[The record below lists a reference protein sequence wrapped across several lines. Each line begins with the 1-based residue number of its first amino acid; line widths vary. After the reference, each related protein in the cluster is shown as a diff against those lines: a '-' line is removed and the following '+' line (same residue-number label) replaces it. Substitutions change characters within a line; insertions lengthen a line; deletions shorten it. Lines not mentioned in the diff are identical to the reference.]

1 VSIPFRLLPF
11 ILAALTLPVSQ
22 AVFQGCATVTQG
34 PLQKV
39 QFDSRPAGAMLYV
52 NGSKV
57 GKTPRLVVFSRFQK
71 PRVRFELEGFE
82 PYDLQMDNYAIW
94 GAVEGNIMLGVAPIV
109 IDAVTGS
116 LYEMSTP
123 DQPGLTTQ
131 PWYKGDLSQY
141 GRYKTMFVGVTLK
154 PLAGARKIGQMQ
166 RKQ

>member
-1 VSIPFRLLPF
+1 MSISVRLLPF
-11 ILAALTLPVSQ
+11 ILAGLTLPLSQ
-22 AVFQGCATVTQG
+22 AMFQGCATVVQG

-39 QFDSRPAGAMLYV
+39 QFDSKPAGATLFV

-57 GKTPRLVVFSRFQK
+57 GKTPHMVVFSRFQK

-116 LYEMSTP
+116 LYELSTP
-123 DQPGLTTQ
+123 NQPGLTREA
-131 PWYKGDLSQY
+131 WYKDTSEY

-154 PLAGARKIGQMQ
+154 PLPGARKVGQMQ
-166 RKQ
+166 RKR